1 VDKNKIGN
9 WFLGSA
15 IASGIADMYLAIR
28 AVMSKEFI
36 DFAFFALL
44 FIVFA
49 FNVTVYLMNKTK

>member
-1 VDKNKIGN
+1 MNKKQIGN
-9 WFLGSA
+9 WLLGSA
-15 IASGIADMYLAIR
+15 IASGIADVYLAVR

-49 FNVTVYLMNKTK
+49 INVTIYLMNKTK